1 MDIVGKM
8 CIVTDLDTGLCGEW
22 GMVRDFDGSYYY
34 IFVGND
40 ETKCVVLP
48 REAFKVRKVVWE

>member
-8 CIVTDLDTGLCGEW
+8 CIVTSLESGACGGW

-34 IFVGND
+34 IYVCND
-40 ETKCVVLP
+40 ETECVILP